1 MLVFRSGGGPEEG
14 VQILNSKGEYSRCSL
29 PRLVVEDSFKSDKK
43 VEDSEKDLNERTEMK
58 KEEEKQTTAKSDT
71 KTEPEYSVG
80 KCRRLNH

>member
-1 MLVFRSGGGPEEG
+1 M
-14 VQILNSKGEYSRCSL
+14 NSKEEYSRCNL

-58 KEEEKQTTAKSDT
+58 EEEKQTTAKSDT
-71 KTEPEYSVG
+71 YTEPEYSVG

>member
-1 MLVFRSGGGPEEG
+1 M
-14 VQILNSKGEYSRCSL
+14 
-29 PRLVVEDSFKSDKK
+29 EDSFKSDKK